1 MLQECVH
8 DRSVTLLNVA
18 GFVLVAP
25 ISRFF
30 FFCQSWFGGGSG
42 PICLGNFWGEW
53 NFNCGG
59 HSNVGVIKFNI
70 NVSFQE

>member
-25 ISRFF
+25 ISRF
-30 FFCQSWFGGGSG
+30 SSSASRGLVAAVDLSVSEISG
-42 PICLGNFWGEW
+42 VNGISIVVATAMWEL
-53 NFNCGG
+53 
-59 HSNVGVIKFNI
+59 
-70 NVSFQE
+70 